1 MTTKT
6 SRFRLTPVNRL
17 EIDRQAE
24 VIRYLSVEPRVK
36 FFLRIN
42 GGGRFISG
50 AWVWFYKLF
59 VPGYEPAHGKGVSDL
74 IGVLRDGRFFALEVK
89 RPGEKPSANQAAF
102 LALVREAGGAAGVVE
117 RWEDARELLRGETK

>member
-1 MTTKT
+1 M
-6 SRFRLTPVNRL
+6 SARFRLTPINRP

-36 FFLRIN
+36 FFMRIN
-42 GGGRFISG
+42 GGGRFIKGSF
-50 AWVWFYKLF
+50 VWFYKLF

-74 IGVLRDGRFFALEVK
+74 IGLLRDGRFFALEVK
-89 RPGEKPSANQAAF
+89 RPDEEPSASQAAF

-117 RWEDARELLRGETK
+117 RWEDARKLLRGETK